1 MADEEAKRLETPN
14 GKAKQINI
22 LWTNIIGGA
31 ETKANW
37 VSKSRTSQPA
47 SQSVTVAVPRELAK
61 PNSVRRNSAEIMD
74 SSK

>member
-47 SQSVTVAVPRELAK
+47 IQSVSHCGSPQGIGQTQFG
-61 PNSVRRNSAEIMD
+61 S
-74 SSK
+74 